1 MIYIAS
7 DWFKEEG
14 FNFFDYKY
22 SINLVKSINAI
33 KKALLQITMNHIN
46 HKSVSEDNKYIV
58 DIVQIIGRQ
67 GSVEIDIANDQ
78 YNYAYYG
85 ELSEVLDYINENIE
99 KKLTL
104 KDVSSNLFTSKSN
117 LSSQFTQLLNISF
130 KTYVDT
136 LKIANS
142 FELLLK
148 TNDTISL
155 ISEKVGFS
163 NASSY
168 SKTFKSYMGMTPNE
182 YRSCNK
188 YEKMIFMDYE
198 THIDDSLQN
207 IKDMIQ
213 SQQYYYQKKTEHKI
227 YIDSKLDTFIKPYQC
242 VVQINTIEEIKLLF
256 LEKYIDYLDE
266 SPSLMIYVR
275 ADMKEIKEHFTVK
288 ELQRIFEY
296 IIRKNL
302 NISFKLED
310 LNLIDFLEMTY
321 ENVLDYLEIN
331 QVEVNVNHELG
342 IVFDLEKI
350 DLKAIYRMILK
361 IQHKTNRFSFGLEIS
376 NLLNN
381 PVLFKTLESQIKRV
395 NFQFLFIDNSKLNQ
409 PYLIEDNNRLLVK
422 NILRYQNIR
431 EILNHIDLENQRI
444 IFLNVENHA
453 FLNSEYNDL
462 NSSAPLIV
470 ETNIKSAQHFDGIG
484 FNFRQD
490 SHQFNALHLFDEKG
504 FKTILGTMM
513 AYIMTLSQEPKY
525 IKDHYIVIEKE
536 NKFILFIYDWRVLES
551 ESRNANYE
559 KTDIYVDFKH
569 KTNKNHLIKIQK
581 IDDYNGNINHIITED
596 IRNRY
601 QWSKTFLK
609 KVNHLLH
616 SSFKIRE
623 HDFNKE
629 ALQIKLDYNGLYI
642 IEIYK

>member
-1 MIYIAS
+1 MSNGYFHVLTKHEYQMTRCQDGIILLFPIEGSLEIQHFAKKVTINNDIYVINNKDIFSINKNEKTIMIYIAS

-117 LSSQFTQLLNISF
+117 LSSQFIQLLNISF

-148 TNDTISL
+148 TDDTISL

-207 IKDMIQ
+207 IRDMIQ

-242 VVQINTIEEIKLLF
+242 IVQINTIEEIKLLF

-275 ADMKEIKEHFTVK
+275 VDMKEIKEHFTVK

-310 LNLIDFLEMTY
+310 LNLINFLEMTY

-409 PYLIEDNNRLLVK
+409 PYLI
-422 NILRYQNIR
+422 
-431 EILNHIDLENQRI
+431 
-444 IFLNVENHA
+444 
-453 FLNSEYNDL
+453 
-462 NSSAPLIV
+462 
-470 ETNIKSAQHFDGIG
+470 
-484 FNFRQD
+484 
-490 SHQFNALHLFDEKG
+490 
-504 FKTILGTMM
+504 
-513 AYIMTLSQEPKY
+513 
-525 IKDHYIVIEKE
+525 
-536 NKFILFIYDWRVLES
+536 
-551 ESRNANYE
+551 
-559 KTDIYVDFKH
+559 
-569 KTNKNHLIKIQK
+569 
-581 IDDYNGNINHIITED
+581 
-596 IRNRY
+596 
-601 QWSKTFLK
+601 
-609 KVNHLLH
+609 
-616 SSFKIRE
+616 
-623 HDFNKE
+623 
-629 ALQIKLDYNGLYI
+629 
-642 IEIYK
+642 

>member
-1 MIYIAS
+1 
-7 DWFKEEG
+7 
-14 FNFFDYKY
+14 
-22 SINLVKSINAI
+22 
-33 KKALLQITMNHIN
+33 
-46 HKSVSEDNKYIV
+46 
-58 DIVQIIGRQ
+58 
-67 GSVEIDIANDQ
+67 
-78 YNYAYYG
+78 
-85 ELSEVLDYINENIE
+85 
-99 KKLTL
+99 
-104 KDVSSNLFTSKSN
+104 
-117 LSSQFTQLLNISF
+117 
-130 KTYVDT
+130 
-136 LKIANS
+136 
-142 FELLLK
+142 
-148 TNDTISL
+148 
-155 ISEKVGFS
+155 
-163 NASSY
+163 
-168 SKTFKSYMGMTPNE
+168 
-182 YRSCNK
+182 
-188 YEKMIFMDYE
+188 
-198 THIDDSLQN
+198 
-207 IKDMIQ
+207 
-213 SQQYYYQKKTEHKI
+213 QYYYQKKTEHKI

-242 VVQINTIEEIKLLF
+242 VVQINTSEEIKLLF

-275 ADMKEIKEHFTVK
+275 VDMKEIKEHFTVK

-310 LNLIDFLEMTY
+310 LNLINFLEMTY
-321 ENVLDYLEIN
+321 ENVLDYLEIH

-395 NFQFLFIDNSKLNQ
+395 NFQFLFIDNSKLNH
-409 PYLIEDNNRLLVK
+409 PYLIEGNNRLLVK
-422 NILRYQNIR
+422 NILHYQNMR

-444 IFLNVENHA
+444 IFLNIENHV

-513 AYIMTLSQEPKY
+513 AHIMTLSQEPKY

-569 KTNKNHLIKIQK
+569 KTNKNHLIKIQQ

-609 KVNHLLH
+609 KVNRLLH
-616 SSFKIRE
+616 PSFKIRE
-623 HDFNKE
+623 HNFNKE

>member
-1 MIYIAS
+1 MSNGYSHLLTKHEYQMTRCQDGIILLFPIEGSLEIQHFAKKVTINNDIYVINNKDIFSINKNEKTIMIYIAS

-148 TNDTISL
+148 TDDTISL

-207 IKDMIQ
+207 IRDMIQ
-213 SQQYYYQKKTEHKI
+213 SQQYFYQKKTEHKI

-242 VVQINTIEEIKLLF
+242 IVQINTIEEIKLLF

-275 ADMKEIKEHFTVK
+275 VDMKEIKEHFTVK

-310 LNLIDFLEMTY
+310 LNLINFLEMTY

-444 IFLNVENHA
+444 IFLNVENHV

-513 AYIMTLSQEPKY
+513 AHIMTLSQEPKY
-525 IKDHYIVIEKE
+525 IKD
-536 NKFILFIYDWRVLES
+536 
-551 ESRNANYE
+551 
-559 KTDIYVDFKH
+559 
-569 KTNKNHLIKIQK
+569 Q
-581 IDDYNGNINHIITED
+581 D

-609 KVNHLLH
+609 KVNRLLH

-629 ALQIKLDYNGLYI
+629 ALQIKLEYNGLYI